1 MIKLIL
7 KILAL
12 VIVLSSFI
20 VVCVKAG
27 IELQDKNL
35 ESNIVLTSFNHIN
48 QPTKG
53 NSFAINLSLKETSFI
68 NDVDLYIEGKKIS
81 SSKNLIC
88 KNNRYY
94 FAVSDFEK
102 IYNYKI
108 KITNNTL
115 FVYTEGSKNAD
126 SDSSYY
132 TDRTLIHPYLEYD
145 NTAYLSMIDMTESL
159 NLTVFWDYDKKTLSF
174 YKVREELSRETRQH
188 SKRPALIR
196 LEDVTAGAIYTNSDS
211 LEKLRIMSDYMYS
224 KDVPFH
230 IAWVPRYMNPEKGI
244 DNNLLEVYS
253 LSNVDFIYTMDYM
266 ISKGG
271 IVGLHGYTHQYG
283 GEESIV
289 GAEFG
294 DKACFNLNET
304 KSRIEASIATAKTLD
319 IPYEFFESPHYRS
332 TKEQEQ
338 AVFENYF
345 NYMFEPSKAL
355 FNNKPALG
363 KGNNKTIYV
372 PAPLGYIHD
381 NDIDDMIKRIKTKP
395 RDHIAAMFYHP
406 SKEFQFIAITNRQGY
421 HKYEY
426 SQDSILHKLLNC
438 LKEERYTPVRITD
451 VRLEKKSHRAF

>member
-1 MIKLIL
+1 
-7 KILAL
+7 
-12 VIVLSSFI
+12 
-20 VVCVKAG
+20 
-27 IELQDKNL
+27 
-35 ESNIVLTSFNHIN
+35 
-48 QPTKG
+48 
-53 NSFAINLSLKETSFI
+53 
-68 NDVDLYIEGKKIS
+68 
-81 SSKNLIC
+81 
-88 KNNRYY
+88 
-94 FAVSDFEK
+94 
-102 IYNYKI
+102 
-108 KITNNTL
+108 
-115 FVYTEGSKNAD
+115 
-126 SDSSYY
+126 
-132 TDRTLIHPYLEYD
+132 
-145 NTAYLSMIDMTESL
+145 
-159 NLTVFWDYDKKTLSF
+159 
-174 YKVREELSRETRQH
+174 
-188 SKRPALIR
+188 
-196 LEDVTAGAIYTNSDS
+196 
-211 LEKLRIMSDYMYS
+211 MSDYMHS

-244 DNNLLEVYS
+244 DNNLLKIYS

-283 GEESIV
+283 AEESIL

-304 KSRIEASIATAKTLD
+304 KSRIEASIATAKALN

-355 FNNKPALG
+355 FNNKPALS

-406 SKEFQFIAITNRQGY
+406 SKEFQFIEITDRQGY

-451 VRLEKKSHRAF
+451 VRLEKKSHRVF